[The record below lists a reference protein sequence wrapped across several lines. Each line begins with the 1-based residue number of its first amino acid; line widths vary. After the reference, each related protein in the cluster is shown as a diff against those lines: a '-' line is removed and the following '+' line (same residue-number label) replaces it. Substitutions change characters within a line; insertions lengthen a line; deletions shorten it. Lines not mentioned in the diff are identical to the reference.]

1 MSLKRR
7 RSSLKGDSPEREP
20 PSLENLVEAEN
31 LGLEILHPGGAEVT
45 RELAAL
51 AAIVPGT
58 SVLDVAAGTGET
70 ARLLATEFGARI
82 TTVDVSPSMIERQRR
97 NLSSRRP
104 AVEVVEAD
112 AHELPFRDE
121 CFDVALS
128 ECAVCHFDQR
138 RSIGE
143 MARVVR
149 PGGRVGI
156 HDLCWKENAPDALKR
171 RLLEIEQ
178 EAPGTIGDWIGV
190 FESAGL
196 DEVRAFE
203 RPRLIADWMR
213 DMRQRLGL
221 VGYLAIGATVLRLW
235 GVRGLRTVLESERI
249 FASPYLGYVLVIG
262 VKR

>member
-1 MSLKRR
+1 M
-7 RSSLKGDSPEREP
+7 KGDSPKREL

-51 AAIVPGT
+51 AAIAPGT
-58 SVLDVAAGTGET
+58 RVLDVAAGTGAT
-70 ARLLATEFGARI
+70 ARLLAMELGARI

-97 NLSSRRP
+97 KLSSRRP
-104 AVEVVEAD
+104 AVEVVQAD
-112 AHELPFRDE
+112 AHELPFRDD
-121 CFDVALS
+121 CFDVVIS
-128 ECAVCHFDQR
+128 ECAVCHFDKR

-171 RLLEIEQ
+171 RLIEIER

-213 DMRQRLGL
+213 AMRHTLDL
-221 VGYLAIGATVLRLW
+221 VGYLAIGARVLRRW
-235 GVRGLRTVLESERI
+235 GIQGLRRILESQRI

-262 VKR
+262 MKR

>member
-1 MSLKRR
+1 MSLKAGL
-7 RSSLKGDSPEREP
+7 LKLEP

-31 LGLEILHPGGAEVT
+31 FGLEILHPGGPEVT

-51 AAIVPGT
+51 AAIAPGT
-58 SVLDVAAGTGET
+58 SVLDVAAGTGAT
-70 ARLLATEFGARI
+70 ARLLAMEFGARI

-97 NLSSRRP
+97 ELSFRRP
-104 AVEVVEAD
+104 AVEIVQAD
-112 AHELPFRDE
+112 AHELPFRDG
-121 CFDVALS
+121 CFDAAIS

-171 RLLEIEQ
+171 RLIEIER

-190 FESAGL
+190 FESTGL
-196 DEVRAFE
+196 SEVRAFE
-203 RPRLIADWMR
+203 RSRLIADWMR
-213 DMRQRLGL
+213 DMRHRLGL
-221 VGYLAIGATVLRLW
+221 VGYLAIGASVLKRW
-235 GVRGLRTVLESERI
+235 GIRGLRTVLESERI